1 MFCRFLPVF
10 YHISVPIFSSVR
22 LPISEKNIAM
32 YIGMYTGRESDVY
45 PEMENL
51 DRLQFGKFSHFY
63 AGGILGKL
71 CPGSATGL
79 PDTFSP

>member
-1 MFCRFLPVF
+1 
-10 YHISVPIFSSVR
+10 
-22 LPISEKNIAM
+22 
-32 YIGMYTGRESDVY
+32 MYTGRESDVY

-63 AGGILGKL
+63 AEEFWGNSG
-71 CPGSATGL
+71 PGLATGL